1 MNLEIP
7 EGQWIRPEESSFEGC
22 AKLESLPLSKV
33 SRNVVKGCS
42 SLRTLNLKT
51 SKIDTKEK
59 NMDIGWRMLLDGL
72 KAVRACRISMARRSL
87 LVRK

>member
-51 SKIDTKEK
+51 SKIDTKKDEYGYRLE
-59 NMDIGWRMLLDGL
+59 DVAGWFEG
-72 KAVRACRISMARRSL
+72 CTS
-87 LVRK
+87 